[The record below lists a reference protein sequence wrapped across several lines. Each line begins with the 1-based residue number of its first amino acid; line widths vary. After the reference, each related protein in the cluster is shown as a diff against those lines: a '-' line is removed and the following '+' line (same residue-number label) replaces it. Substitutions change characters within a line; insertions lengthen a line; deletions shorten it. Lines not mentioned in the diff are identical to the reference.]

1 MTKEQTASNEDKEQR
16 VSRSYEYCQVVENP
30 ASIVSVDLPVVDST
44 YYCDERE
51 FTDDTYSYPTVN
63 GWHSGCKK
71 IIANES
77 VLQLC
82 NIEQE
87 ACDHDSDLCSSSCDN
102 VPKSCD
108 PEPRQSETT
117 SPNMPAPPNLII
129 MTDLTVKTADSDPDA
144 TSDQV
149 HPNTSEIRHY
159 KKYGSLPCRMNS
171 CKGAETQMQQR
182 TTSLIENMSDITCH
196 EDGEQ
201 TLSSTS
207 GNVRT
212 ASDDVT
218 VTLTNNPSYE
228 LLKFDSPCT
237 AADDEARFCRVQ
249 NEHVIFYF
257 VQFYFAGLKP
267 FYRQSLAFA

>member
-44 YYCDERE
+44 NCDERE

-87 ACDHDSDLCSSSCDN
+87 ACDHDPDLCSSSCDN

-159 KKYGSLPCRMNS
+159 KKYGSLPCHMNS

-249 NEHVIFYF
+249 NDEDGVMVFTFNPSYTTF
-257 VQFYFAGLKP
+257 N
-267 FYRQSLAFA
+267 